1 MRLAGPSRRGYVIGN
16 PTERCSDET
25 CPTSQADGR
34 RDGTTEDERIISD
47 ETTTYCILASMLL
60 TACGERAHP
69 TVMDGDTGIETGEL
83 IHESGWGSRLVLQ
96 TATQRYEARGFS
108 I

>member
-1 MRLAGPSRRGYVIGN
+1 
-16 PTERCSDET
+16 
-25 CPTSQADGR
+25 
-34 RDGTTEDERIISD
+34 
-47 ETTTYCILASMLL
+47 MLL